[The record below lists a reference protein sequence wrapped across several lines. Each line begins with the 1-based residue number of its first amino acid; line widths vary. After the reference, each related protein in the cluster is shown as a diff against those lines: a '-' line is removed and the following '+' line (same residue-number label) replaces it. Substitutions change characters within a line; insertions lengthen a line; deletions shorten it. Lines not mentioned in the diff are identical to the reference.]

1 MLGLDEL
8 IIDHYV
14 GTNQN
19 VEHEDQ
25 LQEVVP
31 LQVPVV
37 VVADYELG
45 LLLLHC

>member
-1 MLGLDEL
+1 MLRLDEL
-8 IIDHYV
+8 IIDHDIWA
-14 GTNQN
+14 NQN

-25 LQEVVP
+25 LQEVIS

-45 LLLLHC
+45 LLLLY